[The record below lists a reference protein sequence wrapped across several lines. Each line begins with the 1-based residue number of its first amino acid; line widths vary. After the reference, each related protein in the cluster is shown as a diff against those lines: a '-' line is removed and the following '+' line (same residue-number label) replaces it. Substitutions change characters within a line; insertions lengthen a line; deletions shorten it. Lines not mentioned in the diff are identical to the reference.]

1 MNKPKRIRNR
11 TITFRMKDDEYKKF
25 QERVKE
31 SGLTQ
36 QAFIINAVLQKSVTS
51 ADEIKV
57 MKDISSTFADFERQ
71 VRGIGTNVNQLAHI
85 ANGQGMISSENELK
99 KTMATVENI
108 RKESEPVWRSIRS
121 LISQQRRTEQ

>member
-1 MNKPKRIRNR
+1 
-11 TITFRMKDDEYKKF
+11 MKDDEYKKF

-36 QAFIINAVLQKSVTS
+36 QAFIINAVLQKSITS

-57 MKDISSTFADFERQ
+57 IKDISSTFADFERQ

-121 LISQQRRTEQ
+121 LISQQRHTEQ